1 MGNRDSLTNLL
12 SSVDS
17 WSSAFSINHAIWASW
32 PICIWG
38 RVHQKF
44 ASSSLFFC
52 GLISSARRSCMRK
65 DAQSL
70 GSIPATIS
78 SFQWPRI
85 IQYLGR
91 LRDSLARG
99 TDSTLFRSPW
109 IANLSS
115 LVPTWL
121 FWRLLTKMWWG
132 SLTPPYLAISP
143 STQRGYASL
152 LILHLQASAQ

>member
-1 MGNRDSLTNLL
+1 META
-12 SSVDS
+12 
-17 WSSAFSINHAIWASW
+17 WQ
-32 PICIWG
+32 ICIILWTH
-38 RVHQKF
+38 RVPFFPLIMQFGHHGQYVF
-44 ASSSLFFC
+44 EEGCTRSLPQALFFFC
-52 GLISSARRSCMRK
+52 GSISSARRSCMRK

-70 GSIPATIS
+70 GSIS
-78 SFQWPRI
+78 SNNKFLQWPRI

-115 LVPTWL
+115 LVPTWS

-152 LILHLQASAQ
+152 LILHPQASAQ